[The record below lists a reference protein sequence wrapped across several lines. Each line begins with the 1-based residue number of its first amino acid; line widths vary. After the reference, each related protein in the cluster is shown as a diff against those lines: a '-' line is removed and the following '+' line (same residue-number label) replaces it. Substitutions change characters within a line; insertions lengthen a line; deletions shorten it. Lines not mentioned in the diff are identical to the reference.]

1 MRDNIPNIEGL
12 QKYKVNRAGAA
23 EVVRGALYDYLTYPT
38 TGQTQFTFYQN
49 PKGSSG
55 KTYAS
60 TNMEAAGQLP
70 APKLF
75 LIQHIEVFTDPGTAQ
90 AEGGL
95 AAGAI
100 NPRVN
105 EMNDI
110 LNAGW
115 LELYI
120 GSKTYLID
128 APLRVFPMVANVEGY
143 AARSDSSTAG
153 GTGTGQIADA
163 YAKGAPYRVVPILL
177 ESNQNF
183 NVTLNFDSLVTVSV
197 AGRIG
202 IRLVGLHY
210 RLSQ

>member
-1 MRDNIPNIEGL
+1 MRNEVPNIEGL
-12 QKYKVNRAGAA
+12 NKYKVNRAGAA
-23 EVVRGALYDYLTYPT
+23 EVVRGALYDYVAYPT
-38 TGQTQFTFYQN
+38 TGATQFIFYQT
-49 PKGSSG
+49 PRGPG
-55 KTYAS
+55 KTSAS

-75 LIQHIEVFTDPGTAQ
+75 LIQHIEVFADPGVDPAV
-90 AEGGL
+90 GGL

-100 NPRVN
+100 SPRVN
-105 EMNDI
+105 ELNNI
-110 LNAGW
+110 LNGGW

-128 APLRVFPMVANVEGY
+128 APLRVFPMLSNIEGY

-163 YAKGAPYRVVPILL
+163 YAKGPPYRVVPILL

-202 IRLVGLHY
+202 VRLVGLHY